1 MTDLG
6 EDGFGIGRR
15 PPFVRR
21 AEAGPYAGRYHMSD
35 QDQVVVAP
43 SGRHLLGWR
52 SSIPAGTYAA
62 FRMIATASWPTVFL
76 EPYCMFISSA
86 YAQAASA
93 GADFQSQLIN
103 FAPLILIMGVMYFLL
118 FRPQQQRVKEL
129 RQAQSSLRR
138 GDKIVTAG
146 GVIGQVTRVIND
158 EEVEVQIAEG
168 VRVRIV
174 RGTIST
180 VLSKSEPAKS
190 EPAKSDASGKDVK
203 TVDAEPVEAD
213 DAAAKKRR
221 TPTSVK

>member
-1 MTDLG
+1 
-6 EDGFGIGRR
+6 
-15 PPFVRR
+15 
-21 AEAGPYAGRYHMSD
+21 
-35 QDQVVVAP
+35 
-43 SGRHLLGWR
+43 
-52 SSIPAGTYAA
+52 
-62 FRMIATASWPTVFL
+62 
-76 EPYCMFISSA
+76 MFISSA
-86 YAQAASA
+86 YAQAAST

-129 RQAQSSLRR
+129 KQAQSSLRR

-190 EPAKSDASGKDVK
+190 ESTKAETPGKDTK
-203 TVDAEPVEAD
+203 AVDVEPAEAED
-213 DAAAKKRR
+213 AAKKRR